1 MHNRH
6 SYPENR
12 NARARYQPCFRLPY
26 LQLRLGGS
34 GGQER
39 GLSHQH
45 LEENHSDAPPV
56 TELSVPCK
64 TGTHTSQGPLICR
77 PSSVRVMQRKT
88 DLQKAC
94 LLARVAQNK
103 DWKGHLWGDDSLPVG
118 GGWSLAFS
126 YFQSLVCDKHRMLL

>member
-1 MHNRH
+1 MHDRH

-12 NARARYQPCFRLPY
+12 SAHSHYQPRFRLTY

-56 TELSVPCK
+56 TELSVPCR
-64 TGTHTSQGPLICR
+64 TGTHASQGLQAAQALICH
-77 PSSVRVMQRKT
+77 PSSIHVTQRKT

-94 LLARVAQNK
+94 LLAHVAQNK
-103 DWKGHLWGDDSLPVG
+103 GWKGHLWGGDSLPVG
-118 GGWSLAFS
+118 DGHLPFLIFS
-126 YFQSLVCDKHRMLL
+126 H